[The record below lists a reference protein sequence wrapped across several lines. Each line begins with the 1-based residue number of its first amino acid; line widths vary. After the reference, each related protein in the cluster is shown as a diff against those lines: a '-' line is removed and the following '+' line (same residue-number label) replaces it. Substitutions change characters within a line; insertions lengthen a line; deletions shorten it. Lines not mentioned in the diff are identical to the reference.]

1 MSEMFYIKPTIH
13 SGVLIVVVLHKI
25 SHTNKILNT
34 LVALPKQ
41 LTLRYEP
48 VTKPT
53 LMEENASVF
62 VHSMNASPEFGE
74 Q

>member
-1 MSEMFYIKPTIH
+1 MRF
-13 SGVLIVVVLHKI
+13 
-25 SHTNKILNT
+25 
-34 LVALPKQ
+34 VALPKQ